1 MPHIEFRACINS
13 NGIFFQHSCFKD
25 FTSITVFLLSSTLF
39 SISTPFVWIC
49 AGLQSL
55 GLLFFYS
62 QCLCSV
68 CGSFYSYIYSPCMC
82 ATSLTY
88 MTIASTLT
96 PSVMTFPLNLRLL
109 YLDIFTLESNKYL
122 RLSMTKTLLYSPA
135 STKTSICL
143 QCSLI

>member
-1 MPHIEFRACINS
+1 MV
-13 NGIFFQHSCFKD
+13 FFSSIAVLKILPPSQSSC
-25 FTSITVFLLSSTLF
+25 SPAHCLAFLL
-39 SISTPFVWIC
+39 
-49 AGLQSL
+49 
-55 GLLFFYS
+55 LLFGSVLASNLSVFS
-62 QCLCSV
+62 SFIHKCLCSV